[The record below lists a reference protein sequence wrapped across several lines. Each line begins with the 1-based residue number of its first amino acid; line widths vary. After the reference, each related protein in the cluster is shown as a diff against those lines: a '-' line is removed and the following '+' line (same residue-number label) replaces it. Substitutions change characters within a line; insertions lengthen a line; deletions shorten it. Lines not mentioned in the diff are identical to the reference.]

1 MKKRTEISSL
11 DDLKIVTRT
20 GNVLENQTLSRT
32 HVHGHSSAES
42 QYIGPYGGH
51 IESPKI
57 SISSSTSEKVN
68 LFIRGDD
75 GREFEVGFINPGLAV
90 REGNRISIL
99 YCGRKSESVDE
110 IISNDYWI
118 SAIVNHS
125 TGKSR
130 IFEQR
135 VRSLSRPTPAA
146 PLIVRMI
153 GPTLIVAS
161 IPVFIASI
169 YYAFK
174 WEIGFIKWIAFWCLY
189 IGALY
194 LFGWLGSI
202 GSGALANEIIS
213 TLRQRIDS
221 LLESS

>member
-1 MKKRTEISSL
+1 MGNRLS
-11 DDLKIVTRT
+11 KIVTRT

-42 QYIGPYGGH
+42 QYIGPHGGH

-57 SISSSTSEKVN
+57 SISSTTSEKVN

-75 GREFEVGFINPGLAV
+75 DREFEVGFIDPGIAV

-99 YCGRKSESVDE
+99 YCGKNSESVDE
-110 IISNDYWI
+110 IISNDHWI
-118 SAIVNHS
+118 SAIINHS

-135 VRSLSRPTPAA
+135 IRPLSKPTPAA
-146 PLIVRMI
+146 PPIVRMI
-153 GPTLIVAS
+153 APTLIVAS
-161 IPVFIASI
+161 IPVFIASV
-169 YYAFK
+169 YYGFK

-189 IGALY
+189 IGAMA

-213 TLRQRIDS
+213 TLRQKIDS